1 MATKS
6 SALRNSQAED
16 MAANLNALEI
26 KDSSGPTVIIEF
38 TGVSFGSASSGTVS
52 ASSTP
57 HSGSASASGNA
68 DEARL
73 YDKAGSSGEAVTG
86 LTVTETGNG
95 GDIELDNTNIN
106 SGQTV
111 EITSIDIT
119 EPSNT
124 Q

>member
-6 SALRNSQAED
+6 SALRNSQADD
-16 MAANLNALEI
+16 MAENLNALEI

-38 TGVSFGSASSGTVS
+38 TGLSWGSASSGTVS

-57 HSGSASASGNA
+57 HSGDASNGGDA

-73 YDKAGSSGEAVTG
+73 YDAAGSSGEEVSG
-86 LTVTETGNG
+86 LTVTETGGG

-106 SGQTV
+106 AGQKV

>member
-6 SALRNSQAED
+6 TALRNSQADD

-26 KDSSGPTVIIEF
+26 SDSTGPTVIIEF
-38 TGVSFGSASSGTVS
+38 TGVSFGAASSGTVN
-52 ASSTP
+52 ATSTP
-57 HSGSASASGNA
+57 HSGSAAASGDA
-68 DEARL
+68 DQARL
-73 YDKAGSSGEAVTG
+73 YDAAGSTGEEVNG
-86 LTVTETGNG
+86 LTVTETGGG

>member
-1 MATKS
+1 MATKTE
-6 SALRNSQAED
+6 ALRNSQAED
-16 MAANLNALEI
+16 LVENLNALEI
-26 KDSSGPTVIIEF
+26 EDSSSNTVIIQF
-38 TGVSFGSASSGTVS
+38 SGVSFGAASSGTVS

-57 HSGSASASGNA
+57 HAGSASGGGDA
-68 DEARL
+68 DTARL
-73 YDKAGSSGEAVTG
+73 YDAAGSSGEEVTG
-86 LTVTETGNG
+86 LTVTETGGG

-106 SGQTV
+106 SGQQV

>member
-6 SALRNSQAED
+6 EALRNSQAED

-26 KDSSGPTVIIEF
+26 KDSTGPTVIIEF

-57 HSGSASASGNA
+57 HSGSASAGGNA
-68 DEARL
+68 DTARL
-73 YDKAGSSGEAVTG
+73 YDKAGSTGEEVTG
-86 LTVTETGNG
+86 LTVTETGGG

-106 SGQTV
+106 SGQQV

-119 EPSNT
+119 EPANT